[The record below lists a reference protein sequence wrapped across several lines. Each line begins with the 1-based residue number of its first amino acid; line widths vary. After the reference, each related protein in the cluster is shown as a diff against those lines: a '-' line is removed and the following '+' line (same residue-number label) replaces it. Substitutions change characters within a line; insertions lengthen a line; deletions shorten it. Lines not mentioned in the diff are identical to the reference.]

1 MECVAVLP
9 TNEIGHDTGAV
20 KAWAQAVEALGYD
33 RIIAYDHVLG
43 AVHEGREPKLAGPYT
58 ENDPFREPMVFFGY
72 LAGVT
77 TRVELMPG
85 VIVLP
90 QRQTALVAKQ
100 AAEVDLLSGGR
111 FVLGVGTGW
120 NFVEYES
127 LNEEYRNRARRMD
140 EQIEVMRALWSER
153 VIDFTG
159 KYHRIDR
166 AGLYPLPERQIPI
179 WFGGHAEPALRRC
192 ANVGDGHLFGAAGP
206 AIEHLAGKLRTMLTE
221 AGRDPASFPMCAQV
235 HTGHGPEA
243 LTAQAE
249 SWKALGGSHISVSTM
264 SSKMMGATARPCAT
278 VDDHIAL
285 LDETLQVLRA
295 V

>member
-1 MECVAVLP
+1 MELAAVLP

-20 KAWAQAVEALGYD
+20 KAWAHAAQDLGYD

-43 AVHEGREPKLAGPYT
+43 AVHGGREPKLMGPYT
-58 ENDPFREPMVFFGY
+58 ENDPFREPMVLFGY

-77 TRVELMPG
+77 TTIELMTG

-100 AAEVDLLSGGR
+100 AAEIDLLSDGR

-127 LNEEYRNRARRMD
+127 LNEEYRNRARRLD
-140 EQIEVMRALWSER
+140 EQVEVLRELWGKR
-153 VIDFTG
+153 VVDYTG

-166 AGLYPLPERQIPI
+166 AGLYPLPDRQIPI
-179 WFGGHAEPALRRC
+179 WFGGHSEAAFRR
-192 ANVGDGHLFGAAGP
+192 AAATGDGFLFGAAG
-206 AIEHLAGKLRTMLTE
+206 AFIEKMAETLRGLLE
-221 AGRDPASFPMCAQV
+221 ANGRDAQAFPMAAQL

-243 LTAQAE
+243 VASAAAG
-249 SWKALGGSHISVSTM
+249 WKAIGASHLSVSTM
-264 SSKMMGATARPCAT
+264 SSPILGAVSRPCAT

-285 LDETLQVLRA
+285 LDETLQLLRT